1 MLAKSNEFLLKNSYS
16 KFVENQKTFKIKE
29 IVKKYDFLKMFR
41 IFKKKVRKMKSFEN
55 SLK

>member
-29 IVKKYDFLKMFR
+29 IVKKYDLQK
-41 IFKKKVRKMKSFEN
+41 IIQIHEILGKNKRKN
-55 SLK
+55 